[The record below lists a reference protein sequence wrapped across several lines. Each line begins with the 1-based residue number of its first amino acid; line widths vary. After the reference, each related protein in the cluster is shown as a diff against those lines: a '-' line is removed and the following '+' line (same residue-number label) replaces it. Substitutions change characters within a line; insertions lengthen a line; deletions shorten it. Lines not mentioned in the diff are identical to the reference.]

1 MKQSLRE
8 YFAVAERPPVHVK
21 AGRPVSP
28 STKWKHI
35 HGIGLTKS
43 YEFPD
48 LALRDRFVVQCIA
61 LETHSGKQDVV
72 WTIEGSVV
80 TVLIKAPAVGLTEPM
95 VEFART
101 LDDMG
106 KDVNYVTSTDVEH
119 DYTF

>member
-1 MKQSLRE
+1 M
-8 YFAVAERPPVHVK
+8 
-21 AGRPVSP
+21 SP

-43 YEFPD
+43 YEFID
-48 LALRDRFVVQCIA
+48 LTLRDRFVVQCIA

-101 LDDMG
+101 LDDMS
-106 KDVNYVTSTDVEH
+106 KDVGYVSSNHVEH